1 MKAIST
7 FVSYTGNPISHIL
20 PAQPKK
26 AGFFGKLLARVR
38 SQPGNAGQQPF
49 MEQPLPPQT
58 SARVTTSKTPNPIV
72 TWWKPQPVSVP
83 EERVTMLFSKPVI
96 EKKSLLPGRFH
107 EGFTKYLKS
116 LPPTLERVGK

>member
-1 MKAIST
+1 MNAIST
-7 FVSYTGNPISHIL
+7 FVSYTDNPISHIL

-49 MEQPLPPQT
+49 MERPLAPQT
-58 SARVTTSKTPNPIV
+58 STRVTTSKTPNPII

-83 EERVTMLFSKPVI
+83 KERVTMPFPKPVI
-96 EKKSLLPGRFH
+96 EKKWPLPDRFH
-107 EGFTKYLKS
+107 KGFTEYLRS